1 ALLDGLRLRAG
12 GRYSIM
18 EEIDGRQKLKLP
30 LWRSLLRFAA
40 PMKRRFVLLG
50 AMMVSV
56 AAIDAAQPFLTGWA
70 IDNIAL
76 SGALGRLPAFMVLF
90 GALMALQAVLV
101 RVFIGVGGRIEMGMN
116 YSIRSAAFARLQELS
131 FSYFDKTSAGW
142 ITSRLTSDVGRLA
155 DIITWGIIDMVWGLS
170 MMAVSAA
177 IMLATNWRLGLLS
190 LSALPLLVLASVAFE
205 RGLLERSRLVR
216 KTNSRLTAAFS
227 ENIRGVRAVKTLVA
241 EERQGRAFRS
251 LSETMRKASTRQAM
265 LSALYLP
272 LVVFLG
278 YIGTSLAL
286 WRGGLSVMGGS
297 VSLGLLSAFIF
308 SALRFFDPA
317 TDLARVIAD
326 LQYAQASAERVIGLI
341 ETEPEIVDGPE
352 AKAMAAALAAAGA
365 APGVGAGVGAGVGER
380 RRLRGRVTF
389 ESVTHSYDGAR
400 EALRGFSLDV
410 PAGSTIALV
419 GETGSGKSTVVNLA
433 CRFYEPTQG
442 RILIDGT
449 DYRELPLAYLHGNLG
464 YVLQQ
469 PYLFFGTVRDNIRY
483 GRLDASDAEVEA
495 AARVAR
501 AHDFIAGTEG
511 ARGLEGGY
519 GAQVGEGGLLLSTG
533 QKQLIS
539 LARAVLAD
547 PAILVLDE
555 ATSSVD
561 TETEKLVQ
569 EAIAAVLKGRT
580 SFVIAHRL
588 STIVGADLILVMK
601 DGSVVEK
608 GAHSELM
615 LAGGYYRRLYIA
627 QFAQEEEREL
637 FGPGQEDEE
646 AESA

>member
-1 ALLDGLRLRAG
+1 
-12 GRYSIM
+12 M
-18 EEIDGRQKLKLP
+18 EEIDGRQKLKIP

-90 GALMALQAVLV
+90 GSLMALQAVLV

-177 IMLATNWRLGLLS
+177 IMLATNWRLGLLA
-190 LSALPLLVLASVAFE
+190 LAALPLLVLASVAFE
-205 RGLLERSRLVR
+205 RGLLERSRAVR

-352 AKAMAAALAAAGA
+352 AKAMAAALAAEAAARAAAGA
-365 APGVGAGVGAGVGER
+365 AAGGPGAAAAEGARR

-400 EALRGFSLDV
+400 EALRDFSLDV

-433 CRFYEPTQG
+433 CRFYEPTRG

-469 PYLFFGTVRDNIRY
+469 PYLFFGTVRENIRY
-483 GRLDASDAEVEA
+483 GRLGASDEEVEA

-561 TETEKLVQ
+561 TETERLVQ
-569 EAIAAVLKGRT
+569 EAIAAVLEGRT

-608 GAHSELM
+608 GAHDELM
-615 LAGGYYRRLYIA
+615 LAGGYYRRLYTA

-646 AESA
+646 EESA